1 MICTTI
7 ASNMLIFSNLG
18 VDLFQPVLR
27 HVSVVTLHRVCW
39 GRGWITVTYF
49 PSLLPL
55 HSTSHPKCLTSAD
68 SRDLS
73 LCDFALTVLTFSAQY
88 YPSLHYLCCHSFDLT
103 LYFSCI
109 QVRDIDYDHL
119 ETLYEV
125 LGRILVKPEVSD
137 SHNKNNAGYSILF
150 EAISLIISFGN
161 DAPEYLRDQGIY
173 STTLD
178 SILLCLLSS
187 NLPLICSILFRD
199 LEFNFI
205 VLEPYPFLR
214 RTYN

>member
-1 MICTTI
+1 M
-7 ASNMLIFSNLG
+7 
-18 VDLFQPVLR
+18 
-27 HVSVVTLHRVCW
+27 
-39 GRGWITVTYF
+39 
-49 PSLLPL
+49 
-55 HSTSHPKCLTSAD
+55 
-68 SRDLS
+68 
-73 LCDFALTVLTFSAQY
+73 
-88 YPSLHYLCCHSFDLT
+88 
-103 LYFSCI
+103 